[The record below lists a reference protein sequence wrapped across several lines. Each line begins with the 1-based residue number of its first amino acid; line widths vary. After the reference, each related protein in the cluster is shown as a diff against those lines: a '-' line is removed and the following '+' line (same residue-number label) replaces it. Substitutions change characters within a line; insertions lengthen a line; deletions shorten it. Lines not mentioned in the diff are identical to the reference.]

1 MNLSE
6 FISGAESR
14 DKRNVFKHV
23 LMRDVAIDILSYSVK
38 DTGDISLEV
47 AWLNVVNPQ
56 NIFVID
62 CENILIKKEQ
72 VNNWNKVYTS
82 DL

>member
-1 MNLSE
+1 MKLSD

-23 LMRDVAIDILSYSVK
+23 LMRDVAIDILSYTPK
-38 DTGDISLEV
+38 ENGDVSLQV
-47 AWLNVVNPQ
+47 AWLNVVNPH

-62 CENILIKKEQ
+62 CENILVKKEQ
-72 VNNWNKVYTS
+72 INNWEKIYTS